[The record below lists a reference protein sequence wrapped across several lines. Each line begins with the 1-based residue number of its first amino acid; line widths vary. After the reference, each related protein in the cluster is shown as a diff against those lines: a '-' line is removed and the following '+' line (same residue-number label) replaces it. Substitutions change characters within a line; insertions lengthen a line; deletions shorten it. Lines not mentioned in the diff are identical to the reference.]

1 MHDNLANQL
10 TQATIFGKILFS
22 TVVGVFASLTA
33 YLNINTEALALY
45 FTLLSID
52 LATGVMAAFVIKEKM
67 TLSRFNAGII
77 SKFLM
82 FIVPIVVA
90 VIVKIQGDD
99 LLWFIKWTLVV
110 LATSEAISIINNV
123 QKATNKK
130 PLPELDAVALITTKL
145 RDALEM
151 LFNKSGGKND

>member
-1 MHDNLANQL
+1 MHEHISSQL
-10 TQATIFGKILFS
+10 THATIFGKILFS
-22 TVVGVFASLTA
+22 SIVGLFASLTA

-45 FTLLSID
+45 FTLLAID
-52 LATGVMAAFVIKEKM
+52 LSTGILAAFVVKETM

-77 SKFLM
+77 SKLLM
-82 FIVPIVVA
+82 FVVPIVVA
-90 VIVKIQGDD
+90 MIVKIQGDE

-130 PLPELDAVALITTKL
+130 PLPELDAVALVTTKL

-151 LFNKSGGKND
+151 LFNKSGGTK